1 MALKL
6 IISPAKKMRVS
17 DGEPAARTRP
27 LFSAEAKRLAEELKG
42 LSYEEAKAL
51 WKASDAISGAN
62 FERLETLADDIGGEV
77 TALTA
82 AVVAYDGIQY
92 KHIAP
97 EVMSDREL
105 AWLGRS
111 LRIVSGLY
119 GILRPFDGVVP
130 YRLEM
135 GARLAVGGA
144 RDLYEFWD
152 SRAYDALCSE
162 RDADAIVNLAS
173 VEYARAVLPHALP
186 DGPKVVTCLFG
197 SVRESDGRLVQ
208 RATEAKAAR
217 GTFVRWCAER
227 QASEVGE
234 LGAFAERGYALD
246 EARSDAATLVFVRG
260 QRG

>member
-6 IISPAKKMRVS
+6 IISPAKKMRVT
-17 DGEPAARTRP
+17 DGEPVARTRP
-27 LFSAEAKRLAEELKG
+27 LFSAEAKRLAEELAS

-51 WKASDAISGAN
+51 WKASDAISGPN
-62 FERLETLADDIGGEV
+62 FERLATLAGDIGGEPA
-77 TALTA
+77 ALTA

-92 KHIAP
+92 RHLAP
-97 EVMSDREL
+97 QVMSEREL
-105 AWLGRS
+105 AWLERS
-111 LRIVSGLY
+111 LRIVSGMY
-119 GILRPFDGVVP
+119 GILRPLDGVVP

-135 GARLAVGGA
+135 QARLAVGGA

-152 SRAYDALCSE
+152 SRPYDALCSE

-186 DGPKVVTCLFG
+186 DGPPIVTCLFG

-227 QASEVGE
+227 QVDGVEE
-234 LGAFAERGYALD
+234 LGSFAERGYALD
-246 EARSDAATLVFVRG
+246 EGRSDEGCLVFVRG
-260 QRG
+260 